1 VNNDNDLDHVRSA
14 TAPEINQRIDRTIE
28 EHIRYYARKSDDEIS
43 ERLQDLDREWDIERW
58 LEMNAS
64 GIAFV
69 SVFLGLTVS
78 KKWLLL
84 SGTVL
89 SLLFYHAVKG
99 WCPPVPVLRKFGVR
113 TRKEID
119 EEKFALKALRGDFR
133 RVPEKREDQVDRP
146 MIALNAVRF
155 A

>member
-1 VNNDNDLDHVRSA
+1 VKNGLDHVRSA
-14 TAPEINQRIDRTIE
+14 TSPEVNEKIDRTIE
-28 EHIRYYARKSDDEIS
+28 EHVRYYARKSDEQVS
-43 ERLQDLDREWDIERW
+43 QRLEELEKEWDIERW

-69 SVFLGLTVS
+69 SLLLGIVS
-78 KKWLLL
+78 NRKWLIL

-89 SLLFYHAVKG
+89 SFLFYHARRG
-99 WCPPVPVLRKFGVR
+99 WCPPVPLLRRLGIR

-133 RVPEKREDQVDRP
+133 RVPENSDESPDRP
-146 MIALNAVRF
+146 MLALNAVR
-155 A
+155 AV